1 MKPCSQFV
9 GFIGTWLDK
18 PSKYELHHQEVVSIY
33 RERIFNLELEIEL
46 ARNERDK
53 YERILHKQLGIAEQN
68 ERDAIE
74 YQSIM
79 RPVSPGRMKHSLEQA
94 SLSKLKSDKK

>member
-1 MKPCSQFV
+1 MPCSQFV
-9 GFIGTWLDK
+9 GFIVTYLGK
-18 PSKYELHHQEVVSIY
+18 PNKYEQHHNEVVSIY
-33 RERIFNLELEIEL
+33 RERIFNLELEVEL

-53 YERILHKQLGIAEQN
+53 YERMLHKQLGIVEQN
-68 ERDAIE
+68 EKDATE

>member
-1 MKPCSQFV
+1 M
-9 GFIGTWLDK
+9 
-18 PSKYELHHQEVVSIY
+18 
-33 RERIFNLELEIEL
+33 
-46 ARNERDK
+46 
-53 YERILHKQLGIAEQN
+53 LHKQLGIAEQN